1 MACYYATK
9 GLVSLDFSLFQFTEC
24 GSFYRDFTSVYTQQ
38 LKCQMINPRE
48 FASLWDTKLTEN
60 VSCLSLKA
68 VADYLVA
75 ISWQTRILEPL
86 RSGED
91 GEYTGGFRFQN
102 EVPGKCPLFSVN
114 SNSLL
119 WPLCTPTILWKHTV
133 FSFLT
138 DFKPHL
144 LTSSPGDSSHGWEL
158 SLIREYSR
166 AHCNWPLASFPQ
178 RKPE

>member
-1 MACYYATK
+1 MPQK
-9 GLVSLDFSLFQFTEC
+9 GWFLWISVCFSLLNAAPFIEI
-24 GSFYRDFTSVYTQQ
+24 SPLYTHSSWNARWS
-38 LKCQMINPRE
+38 IRE

-91 GEYTGGFRFQN
+91 GECTGGFRFQN
-102 EVPGKCPLFSVN
+102 EVTGKCPLFSVN

-144 LTSSPGDSSHGWEL
+144 LTCYPGASSHGWEL